1 MKSHIKY
8 FPSLEKN
15 SSLFTRHEE
24 MVRSAQYK
32 KPPQSLKDDKLIEE
46 MLPAT
51 KKKDDICD
59 TLLNQHDLDK
69 I

>member
-51 KKKDDICD
+51 KKKR
-59 TLLNQHDLDK
+59 
-69 I
+69 